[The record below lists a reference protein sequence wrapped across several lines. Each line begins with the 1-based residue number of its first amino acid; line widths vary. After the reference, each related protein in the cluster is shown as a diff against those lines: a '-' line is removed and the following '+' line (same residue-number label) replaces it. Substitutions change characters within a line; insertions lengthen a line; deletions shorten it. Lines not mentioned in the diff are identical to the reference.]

1 MNDLTITTRQHSDRT
16 VVTVAGE
23 MDLDSCPALEE
34 ATLVIPLDG
43 KTLHLEMS
51 GVSFMDSVGLN
62 LLLKLR
68 RRLLAEG
75 GRLLVTGLQS
85 QPASVLRLTETDALL
100 TPDAAQAA

>member
-1 MNDLTITTRQHSDRT
+1 MNDLTLTTQQHSDRT
-16 VVTVAGE
+16 VITVAGE
-23 MDLDSCPALEE
+23 IDLASCPALED

-51 GVSFMDSVGLN
+51 GVSFMDSTGLN

-75 GRLLVTGLQS
+75 GQLLITGLQT
-85 QPASVLRLTETDALL
+85 QTASVLRLTETDTLL